1 MKTFKSIYFSAL
13 LATVFAGCSQQEDI
27 VSPEKGEYKLMVGT
41 QLYNQPVSR
50 TTAAD
55 GVTFDYSAQT
65 KEYPFT
71 LSLNDASKEM
81 NLSLAEGTSSIS
93 YKNPEDE
100 FSVEIVEYNVSVA
113 GEMFNNMPLALNKKF
128 DEHQYS
134 FNFTSPIALAE
145 NKLTPVK
152 ELGSAKLNLPL
163 KVDATGLMID
173 FTLYAITPN
182 SITPLVGGNSEE
194 IALAQT
200 EETSG
205 SLFYKTGASGLA
217 SYYTVLIPFKEKTGT
232 IAAGTTIA
240 TLSAVGQTYK
250 INLPADKSIDLSS
263 GKLYSMSV
271 MENLEANLETV
282 SCTVNDWGVEN
293 FTSAVAGKDF
303 EIVEGVY
310 HIYSEAGLEE
320 WRKVAAT
327 AATANTSAKLMND
340 IVLTKNWTP
349 IGKNSQSDSKNAD
362 YTGTFDGNNKT
373 IKGLNIETSIG
384 YIGFFSSIGNAS
396 VVKNL
401 TLEVSSI
408 SSTSNGQVTGG
419 VVGQVNAGALIENCH
434 VILGE
439 SSSIS
444 SEDGNIKNEYGFYAG
459 GICGKSLG
467 TIRNC
472 SVIGTGSNI
481 HIEAKN
487 NAGGISGYL
496 ENAIMEG
503 CFVKGITVKG
513 YGWISGNEQGDA
525 AAIVG
530 ELKNNAKVM
539 ACYSN
544 DYTIACANRG
554 GGIVGRFNGSNIEVY
569 ACYTVNGNIN
579 GQIEGVVKL
588 QKAGAIIGETNGN
601 SSNKIVACYSSNMT
615 LQTKD
620 GKKIGG
626 IIGNN
631 TATVTSCYT
640 TAEQAGSGTKVDA
653 IGETEKTAMNEALTA
668 AAINWEYIAP
678 TVTTP
683 FPLVIQPKQ

>member
-13 LATVFAGCSQQEDI
+13 LATVFAGCGQQEDI
-27 VSPEKGEYKLMVGT
+27 VSPEKGEYKLMVGA

-50 TTAAD
+50 TTAED

-100 FSVEIVEYNVSVA
+100 FSVEIVEYNVAVT
-113 GEMFNNMPLALNKKF
+113 GETFNNMPLALNKTI

-134 FNFTSPIALAE
+134 FNFSSPIALAE
-145 NKLTPVK
+145 NKLTPVE

-163 KVDATGLMID
+163 KVDATGLIID

-194 IALAQT
+194 IVLAQT

-310 HIYSEAGLEE
+310 HIYSEVGLEE

-327 AATANTSAKLMND
+327 KETAGTSAELMND
-340 IVLTKNWTP
+340 IVLTKDWP
-349 IGKNSQSDSKNAD
+349 SLGHKYSSDNSTTDFN
-362 YTGTFDGNNKT
+362 GTFDGNGYTISNVNIDLDSWVNAGFVASLGNNGLIKDLTLKIKGVKT
-373 IKGLNIETSIG
+373 I
-384 YIGFFSSIGNAS
+384 
-396 VVKNL
+396 
-401 TLEVSSI
+401 
-408 SSTSNGQVTGG
+408 SNGQCVGGIVGYSLLGSEINNCKVIIEDGSQIIANDETSNSGYYAGGIIGKNGGATIKNCTVTSLETGNIIPIESKHGSGG
-419 VVGQVNAGALIENCH
+419 IAGTSIESTVISTVIENCH
-434 VILGE
+434 VSIKSILATTGA
-439 SSSIS
+439 
-444 SEDGNIKNEYGFYAG
+444 AG
-459 GICGKSLG
+459 G
-467 TIRNC
+467 
-472 SVIGTGSNI
+472 
-481 HIEAKN
+481 
-487 NAGGISGYL
+487 
-496 ENAIMEG
+496 
-503 CFVKGITVKG
+503 
-513 YGWISGNEQGDA
+513 
-525 AAIVG
+525 IVG
-530 ELKNNAKVM
+530 ELKSK
-539 ACYSN
+539 Y
-544 DYTIACANRG
+544 DFIACS
-554 GGIVGRFNGSNIEVY
+554 VDCDNIESN
-569 ACYTVNGNIN
+569 ASK
-579 GQIEGVVKL
+579 GV
-588 QKAGAIIGETNGN
+588 
-601 SSNKIVACYSSNMT
+601 
-615 LQTKD
+615 
-620 GKKIGG
+620 GG
-626 IIGNN
+626 IIGHINDSGAMTN
-631 TATVTSCYT
+631 VYGCYFNGNIESTANKPVGGIIGQGQGTTTVISSYSLVTLIGGGSKGGIIGYCSPAATVTSCYT
-640 TAEQAGSGTKVDA
+640 TAEQAGSSIKVDT
-653 IGETEKTAMNEALTA
+653 IGEEQQTAMNGALTDS
-668 AAINWEYIAP
+668 AINWLYLASDSN
-678 TVTTP
+678 P
-683 FPLVIQPKQ
+683 FPLVIQPKQSSTNF